1 MDASHRL
8 VEQSSDSRA
17 RSLQGSPVRG
27 ARSTQ
32 DSLFRVLPLVIVTQV
47 TTTALVLRTKP
58 AGVPCQEI
66 TLNPGQPIKGI
77 ASSGSNMNDSND
89 TVTTNE
95 AYEGP
100 PLKEHALPR
109 IGCLG
114 CCQQ

>member
-17 RSLQGSPVRG
+17 RSLQGSPARG

-32 DSLFRVLPLVIVTQV
+32 DSLFRVLPLVILTQV
-47 TTTALVLRTKP
+47 TVTAVVLRTKP
-58 AGVPCQEI
+58 AGVPCQRS

-77 ASSGSNMNDSND
+77 ASSGNMNDSND
-89 TVTTNE
+89 IVTTNE

-100 PLKEHALPR
+100 PLEEHALPR